1 MFNVGITELYFL
13 VEYMSINDLP
23 SLIFSSPFRGRA
35 LTSIA
40 VFLMTC
46 SCSMLSSVLRASKAL
61 DKLRMVENYGKLR
74 DIIILL
80 FVTHDETFHTFAVST
95 IVPCMRL
102 GVDAFDHVSLCVP
115 LAAAQ

>member
-1 MFNVGITELYFL
+1 
-13 VEYMSINDLP
+13 
-23 SLIFSSPFRGRA
+23 
-35 LTSIA
+35 
-40 VFLMTC
+40 
-46 SCSMLSSVLRASKAL
+46 
-61 DKLRMVENYGKLR
+61 MVENYGKLR